1 MRIGI
6 VSRCD
11 NRDATDLAAEIGRFL
26 NGRAQTVYDD
36 ETAHVIKKEGVSL
49 KALDADVIV
58 TVGGDGT
65 ILRVLQN
72 LKHQIPIVGINIGK
86 VGFLADVNPERAL
99 SVVESLLDGFRVS
112 RHSRLAISVNSRCLP
127 SATNEAVIVT
137 SRPAKILEFSVQ
149 VDDYDVDVLRADGVI
164 VATPTGSTAYAMS
177 AGGPIVDPQ
186 VNAFLIVPLAPHK
199 LSVRPW
205 VVQDKSTIV
214 IKIREKDAA
223 IVVDGQ
229 YSETV
234 HKNDEI
240 RFFKDQE
247 QSLFV
252 LGEQKFFEKVPM
264 KLR

>member
-11 NRDATDLAAEIGRFL
+11 SKEATRLAAKIGRHL
-26 NGRAQTVYDD
+26 RGRAQTIYDH
-36 ETAHVIKKEGVSL
+36 ETAQALGQEGV
-49 KALDADVIV
+49 ALEAFDADLIV

-65 ILRVLQN
+65 ILRVLQA
-72 LKHQIPIVGINIGK
+72 LPHPIPIIGIKVGK
-86 VGFLADVNPERAL
+86 VGFLAEVSSENAL
-99 SVVESLLDGFRVS
+99 SVVESLLGGFRVS
-112 RHSRLAISVNSRCLP
+112 AHSRLAISVNDRRLP

-137 SRPAKILEFSVQ
+137 SRPAKILEYSIE
-149 VDDYDVDVLRADGVI
+149 VDDHVLDVLRADGVI

-177 AGGPIVDPQ
+177 AGGPIVDPR
-186 VNAFLIVPLAPHK
+186 VDAFLIVPLAPHK

-205 VVQDKSTIV
+205 VVYGDSTVV
-214 IKIREKDAA
+214 IKIKEKDAA

-234 HKNDEI
+234 HKDDEI
-240 RFFKDQE
+240 RFYKDPKK
-247 QSLFV
+247 SLFV
-252 LGEQKFFEKVPM
+252 LVEKSFFEKVLI

>member
-1 MRIGI
+1 MQIGI
-6 VSRCD
+6 ISRCD
-11 NRDATDLAAEIGRFL
+11 NREATDLAAQIGRFL
-26 NGRAQTVYDD
+26 NGRAQTVYDE
-36 ETAHVIKKEGVSL
+36 ETAHALGQKGVPL
-49 KALDADVIV
+49 NALDADVIV

-72 LKHQIPIVGINIGK
+72 LQHQIPIVGINVGK
-86 VGFLADVNPERAL
+86 VGFLADVNPKRAL

-112 RHSRLAISVNSRCLP
+112 TRARLAVSVNNRCLP

-149 VDDYDVDVLRADGVI
+149 VDDHEVDVLRADGVI
-164 VATPTGSTAYAMS
+164 VATPTGSTAYSMS

-186 VNAFLIVPLAPHK
+186 VDAFLVVLLAPHK

-205 VVQDKSTIV
+205 VVHDTSTIV
-214 IKIREKDAA
+214 IKIREKEAA

-229 YSETV
+229 FTETV

-240 RFFKDQE
+240 RFYKDQE

-252 LGEQKFFEKVPM
+252 LGEQSFFEKVPM

>member
-1 MRIGI
+1 MQIGI
-6 VSRCD
+6 ISRCD
-11 NRDATDLAAEIGRFL
+11 NTDATDLAAEIGRL
-26 NGRAQTVYDD
+26 LDGRAQIVYDS
-36 ETAHVIKKEGVSL
+36 ETAHALGQKGVPL
-49 KALDADVIV
+49 EALDADIIV

-72 LKHQIPIVGINIGK
+72 LQHQIPIVGINVGK
-86 VGFLADVNPERAL
+86 VGFLADIDPERAF
-99 SVVESLLDGFRVS
+99 SVVEGLLDGFRVS
-112 RHSRLAISVNSRCLP
+112 KHSRLGISVNNRRLP
-127 SATNEAVIVT
+127 SATNEGVIVT
-137 SRPAKILEFSVQ
+137 SRPAKILEYSVQ
-149 VDDYDVDVLRADGVI
+149 IDNHEVEVFRADGVI

-186 VNAFLIVPLAPHK
+186 VDAFLIVPLASHK

-205 VVQDKSTIV
+205 VVHDQSTIV
-214 IKIREKDAA
+214 IKIRETDAA

-240 RFFKDQE
+240 RFYKHQQ

-252 LGEQKFFEKVPM
+252 LGEQSFFEKVPT

>member
-1 MRIGI
+1 MQIGI
-6 VSRCD
+6 ISRCD
-11 NRDATDLAAEIGRFL
+11 NREATDLAAEIGRFL
-26 NGRAQTVYDD
+26 NGRAQTVYDE
-36 ETAHVIKKEGVSL
+36 ETAHALGQKGVPL

-72 LKHQIPIVGINIGK
+72 LQHQIPIVGINVGK

-112 RHSRLAISVNSRCLP
+112 TRARLAVSVNNRCLP

-149 VDDYDVDVLRADGVI
+149 VDDHEVDVLRADGVI

-186 VNAFLIVPLAPHK
+186 VDAFLVVLLAPHK

-205 VVQDKSTIV
+205 VVHDTSTIV
-214 IKIREKDAA
+214 IKIREKEAA

-229 YSETV
+229 FTETV

-240 RFFKDQE
+240 RFYKDQE

-252 LGEQKFFEKVPM
+252 LGEQSFFEKVPM

>member
-1 MRIGI
+1 MQIGI
-6 VSRCD
+6 ISRCD
-11 NRDATDLAAEIGRFL
+11 NKEATDLAAEIGRFL

-36 ETAHVIKKEGVSL
+36 ETALALGHKGVPL

-72 LKHQIPIVGINIGK
+72 LEHQIPIVGINVGK
-86 VGFLADVNPERAL
+86 VGFLADVNPEKAL
-99 SVVESLLDGFRVS
+99 SVVESLLDGFHVS
-112 RHSRLAISVNSRCLP
+112 TRSRLAVSVNNRCLP

-137 SRPAKILEFSVQ
+137 SRPAKILEFSVE
-149 VDDYDVDVLRADGVI
+149 VDDHKVDVLRADGVI

-177 AGGPIVDPQ
+177 AGGPILDPQ
-186 VNAFLIVPLAPHK
+186 VDAFLVVLLAPHK

-205 VVQDKSTIV
+205 VVRDTSTIV
-214 IKIREKDAA
+214 IKIREKEAA

-229 YSETV
+229 FTETV

-240 RFFKDQE
+240 RFYKDE
-247 QSLFV
+247 EPSLFV
-252 LGEQKFFEKVPM
+252 LGEQSFFEKVQM

>member
-1 MRIGI
+1 MQIGI

-11 NRDATDLAAEIGRFL
+11 NREATDLAAEIGRFL
-26 NGRAQTVYDD
+26 SGRVQTIYDD
-36 ETAHVIKKEGVSL
+36 ETAHALGQKGVPL

-72 LKHQIPIVGINIGK
+72 LQRQIPIVGINVGK

-112 RHSRLAISVNSRCLP
+112 TRSRLATSVNNRCLP

-137 SRPAKILEFSVQ
+137 SRPAKILEYSVQ
-149 VDDYDVDVLRADGVI
+149 VDDHEVDVLRADGVI

-177 AGGPIVDPQ
+177 AGGPIVDPR
-186 VNAFLIVPLAPHK
+186 VDAFLVVPLAPHK

-205 VVQDKSTIV
+205 VVHDTSTIV
-214 IKIREKDAA
+214 IKIREKEAA

-229 YSETV
+229 FTETV

-240 RFFKDQE
+240 RFCKDRE

-252 LGEQKFFEKVPM
+252 LGEQSFFEKVPM